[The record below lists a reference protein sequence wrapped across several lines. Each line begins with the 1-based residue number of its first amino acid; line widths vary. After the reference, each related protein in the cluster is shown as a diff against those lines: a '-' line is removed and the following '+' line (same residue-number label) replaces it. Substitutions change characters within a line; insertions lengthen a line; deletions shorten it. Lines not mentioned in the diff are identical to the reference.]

1 MKDFLKRFIIVV
13 IFLVCVA
20 VAFIL
25 ANLYIQNRDNRPTEN
40 KVEEQQAIPVEEK
53 ETDEIETYK
62 ETYAVN
68 TANLNLRDFPS
79 LDGKVLEVIPKNS
92 NLSVLAKIRNG
103 WYKVSYGKNTGYVS
117 GDYITLLTDE
127 QKKEIIVE
135 KKFSD
140 NTFAKT
146 DDSLNIRARANK
158 DSDILTT
165 VNSGSVLKVYE
176 KMQNGWYKVEGN
188 TKVGYVDGQYLK
200 VLSEEEYKAL
210 SSDTN
215 NMLKPDQNIIATYT
229 ATSSYGESSRY
240 NMHVAADYINGTVV
254 EPGKTYSH
262 LSTIFPDGKENKYVD
277 SYVQV
282 NGKVEMGNGG
292 GVCMSSSVLYAS
304 IVSATEQGVNTGL
317 IVTMRKPHTNP
328 VKYVP
333 VKYEATV
340 AGPSLDF
347 SFRNVNPYSVKLEAS
362 YDYNTLTITIYKV

>member
-79 LDGKVLEVIPKNS
+79 LEGKVLEVIPKSS
-92 NLSVLAKIRNG
+92 NLNVLAKIRNG

-117 GDYITLLTDE
+117 GDYITLLTDD

>member
-117 GDYITLLTDE
+117 GDYITLLTDD

>member
-1 MKDFLKRFIIVV
+1 MKDFLKRFIIVI
-13 IFLVCVA
+13 IFLIGVMVA
-20 VAFIL
+20 LIL
-25 ANLYIQNRDNRPTEN
+25 ANLYIQSRNNKPTEN
-40 KVEEQQAIPVEEK
+40 KVEEQQVIPVEEK
-53 ETDEIETYK
+53 ETDEIEKYK
-62 ETYAVN
+62 ETYGIN
-68 TANLNLRDFPS
+68 TANLNLRDYPS
-79 LDGKVLEVIPKNS
+79 TDGKVLEVIPKIS
-92 NLSVLAKIRNG
+92 NLNILAKIRNG

-117 GDYITLLTDE
+117 GDYVSILTDE
-127 QKKEIIVE
+127 QKKEIVVN
-135 KKFSD
+135 KKYSD
-140 NTFAKT
+140 NTYAKT
-146 DDSLNIRARANK
+146 EDSLNIRARANK

-165 VNSGSVLKVYE
+165 VNSGSVLRVYE

-188 TKVGYVDGQYLK
+188 AKVGYVDGQYLK
-200 VLSEEEYKAL
+200 VLSDEEYKAL

-240 NMHVAADYINGTVV
+240 NMHVAADYINGTVIK
-254 EPGKTYSH
+254 PGQTYSH
-262 LSTIFPDGKENKYVD
+262 LATIFPDSKENKYVD

-292 GVCMSSSVLYAS
+292 GVCMTSSVLYAS

>member
-1 MKDFLKRFIIVV
+1 MKDFLKRFIIVI
-13 IFLVCVA
+13 IFLIGVMVA
-20 VAFIL
+20 LIL
-25 ANLYIQNRDNRPTEN
+25 ANLYIQSRNNKPTEN
-40 KVEEQQAIPVEEK
+40 KVEEQQVIPVEEK
-53 ETDEIETYK
+53 ETDEIEKYK
-62 ETYAVN
+62 ETYGIN
-68 TANLNLRDFPS
+68 TANLNLRDYPS
-79 LDGKVLEVIPKNS
+79 TDGKVLEVIPKSS
-92 NLSVLAKIRNG
+92 NLNILAKIRNG

-117 GDYITLLTDE
+117 GDYVSILTDE
-127 QKKEIIVE
+127 QKKEIVVN
-135 KKFSD
+135 KKYSD
-140 NTFAKT
+140 NTYAKT
-146 DDSLNIRARANK
+146 EDSLNIRARANK

-165 VNSGSVLKVYE
+165 VNSGSVLRVYE

-188 TKVGYVDGQYLK
+188 AKVGYVDGQYLK
-200 VLSEEEYKAL
+200 VLSDEEYKAL

-240 NMHVAADYINGTVV
+240 NMHVAADYINGTVIK
-254 EPGKTYSH
+254 PGQTYSH
-262 LSTIFPDGKENKYVD
+262 LATIFPDSKENKYVD

-292 GVCMSSSVLYAS
+292 GVCMTSSVLYAS

-333 VKYEATV
+333 VKY
-340 AGPSLDF
+340 
-347 SFRNVNPYSVKLEAS
+347 FRNVNPYSVKLEAS

>member
-13 IFLVCVA
+13 IFLVFVA

-25 ANLYIQNRDNRPTEN
+25 ANLYVQNRDNRPTEN

-68 TANLNLRDFPS
+68 TANLNLRAFPS
-79 LDGKVLEVIPKNS
+79 LDGKVLEVIPKSS
-92 NLSVLAKIRNG
+92 NLNVLAKIRNG

-117 GDYITLLTDE
+117 GDYLTLLTDE

-146 DDSLNIRARANK
+146 EDSLNIRARANK

-188 TKVGYVDGQYLK
+188 TKVGYVDGQFIK
-200 VLSEEEYKAL
+200 ILSEEDYKAL
-210 SSDTN
+210 SSNTN

-240 NMHVAADYINGTVV
+240 NMHVAADYINGTVIK
-254 EPGKTYSH
+254 PGQTYSH
-262 LSTIFPDGKENKYVD
+262 LATIFPDGKENKYVD

-292 GVCMSSSVLYAS
+292 GVCMTSSVLYAS
-304 IVSATEQGVNTGL
+304 IVSAQEQGVNTGL
-317 IVTMRKPHTNP
+317 VVTMRKPHTNP

-347 SFRNVNPYSVKLEAS
+347 SFRNVNPYSVRLEAS

>member
-1 MKDFLKRFIIVV
+1 MKDFLKRFIIVI
-13 IFLVCVA
+13 IFLIGVMVA
-20 VAFIL
+20 LIL
-25 ANLYIQNRDNRPTEN
+25 ANLYIQSRNNKPTEN
-40 KVEEQQAIPVEEK
+40 KVEEQQVIPVEEK
-53 ETDEIETYK
+53 ETDEIEKYKDTYGI
-62 ETYAVN
+62 N
-68 TANLNLRDFPS
+68 TANLNLRDYPS
-79 LDGKVLEVIPKNS
+79 TDGKVLEVIPKSS
-92 NLSVLAKIRNG
+92 NLNILAKIRNG

-117 GDYITLLTDE
+117 GDYVSILTDE
-127 QKKEIIVE
+127 QKKEIVVN
-135 KKFSD
+135 KKYSD
-140 NTFAKT
+140 NTYAKT
-146 DDSLNIRARANK
+146 EDSLNIRARANK

-165 VNSGSVLKVYE
+165 VNSGSVLRVYE

-188 TKVGYVDGQYLK
+188 AKVGYVDGQYLK
-200 VLSEEEYKAL
+200 VLSDEEYKAL

-240 NMHVAADYINGTVV
+240 NMHVAADYINGTVIK
-254 EPGKTYSH
+254 PGQTYSH
-262 LSTIFPDGKENKYVD
+262 LATIFPDSKENKYVD

-292 GVCMSSSVLYAS
+292 GVCMTSSVLYAS

>member
-40 KVEEQQAIPVEEK
+40 KVEEQQAIPVGEK

-79 LDGKVLEVIPKNS
+79 LEGKVLEVIPKNS
-92 NLSVLAKIRNG
+92 NLNVLAKIRNG

-292 GVCMSSSVLYAS
+292 GVCMTSSVLYAS

>member
-79 LDGKVLEVIPKNS
+79 LEGKVLEVIPKSS
-92 NLSVLAKIRNG
+92 NLNVLAKIRNG

-304 IVSATEQGVNTGL
+304 IVSAQEQGVNTGL

-347 SFRNVNPYSVKLEAS
+347 SFRNVNPYSVRLEAS

>member
-13 IFLVCVA
+13 IFLVFVA

-25 ANLYIQNRDNRPTEN
+25 ANLYVQNRDNRPTEN

-79 LDGKVLEVIPKNS
+79 LDGKVLEVIPKSS
-92 NLSVLAKIRNG
+92 NLNVLAKIRNG

-146 DDSLNIRARANK
+146 EDSLNIRARANK

-188 TKVGYVDGQYLK
+188 TKVGYVDGQFIK
-200 VLSEEEYKAL
+200 ILSEEDYKAL
-210 SSDTN
+210 SSNTN

-229 ATSSYGESSRY
+229 ATSSYGQSSRY
-240 NMHVAADYINGTVV
+240 NMHVAADYINGTIV

-262 LSTIFPDGKENKYVD
+262 LATIFPDSKENKYVD

-292 GVCMSSSVLYAS
+292 GVCMTSSVLYAS
-304 IVSATEQGVNTGL
+304 IVSAQEQGVNTGL

-347 SFRNVNPYSVKLEAS
+347 SFRNVNPYSVRLEAS

>member
-92 NLSVLAKIRNG
+92 NLNVLAKIRNG

-240 NMHVAADYINGTVV
+240 NMHVAADYINGTIV

-262 LSTIFPDGKENKYVD
+262 LATIFPDGKENKYVD

-304 IVSATEQGVNTGL
+304 IVSAQEQGVNTGL

-347 SFRNVNPYSVKLEAS
+347 SFRNVNPYSVRLEAS

>member
-79 LDGKVLEVIPKNS
+79 LEGKVLEVIPKNS

>member
-1 MKDFLKRFIIVV
+1 MKDFLKRFIIVI
-13 IFLVCVA
+13 IFLIGVMVA
-20 VAFIL
+20 LIL
-25 ANLYIQNRDNRPTEN
+25 ANLYIQSRNNKPTEN
-40 KVEEQQAIPVEEK
+40 KVEEQQVIPVEEK
-53 ETDEIETYK
+53 ETDEIEKYKDTYGM
-62 ETYAVN
+62 N
-68 TANLNLRDFPS
+68 TANLNLRDYPS
-79 LDGKVLEVIPKNS
+79 TDGKVLEVIPKSS
-92 NLSVLAKIRNG
+92 NLNILAKIRNG

-117 GDYITLLTDE
+117 GDYVSILTDE
-127 QKKEIIVE
+127 QKKEIVVN
-135 KKFSD
+135 KKYSD
-140 NTFAKT
+140 NTYAKT
-146 DDSLNIRARANK
+146 EDSLNIRARANK

-165 VNSGSVLKVYE
+165 VNSGSVLRVYE

-188 TKVGYVDGQYLK
+188 AKVGYVDGQYLK
-200 VLSEEEYKAL
+200 VLSDEEYKAL

-240 NMHVAADYINGTVV
+240 NMHVAADYINGTVIK
-254 EPGKTYSH
+254 PGQTYSH
-262 LSTIFPDGKENKYVD
+262 LATIFPDSKENKYVD

-292 GVCMSSSVLYAS
+292 GVCMTSSVLYAS

-347 SFRNVNPYSVKLEAS
+347 GFRNVNPYSVKLEAS

>member
-79 LDGKVLEVIPKNS
+79 LEGKVLEVIPKNS
-92 NLSVLAKIRNG
+92 NLNVLAKIRNG

>member
-1 MKDFLKRFIIVV
+1 MKDFLKRFIIVI
-13 IFLVCVA
+13 IFLIGVMVA
-20 VAFIL
+20 LIL
-25 ANLYIQNRDNRPTEN
+25 ANLYIQSRNNKPTEN
-40 KVEEQQAIPVEEK
+40 KVEEQQVIPVEEK
-53 ETDEIETYK
+53 ETDEIEKYKDTYGM
-62 ETYAVN
+62 N
-68 TANLNLRDFPS
+68 TANLNLRDYPS
-79 LDGKVLEVIPKNS
+79 TDGKVLEVIPKSS
-92 NLSVLAKIRNG
+92 NLNILAKIRNG

-117 GDYITLLTDE
+117 GDYVSILTDE
-127 QKKEIIVE
+127 QKKEIVVN
-135 KKFSD
+135 KKYSD
-140 NTFAKT
+140 NTYAKT
-146 DDSLNIRARANK
+146 EDSLNIRARANK

-165 VNSGSVLKVYE
+165 VNSGSVLRVYE

-188 TKVGYVDGQYLK
+188 AKVGYVDGQYLK
-200 VLSEEEYKAL
+200 VLSDEEYKAL

-240 NMHVAADYINGTVV
+240 NMHVAADYINGTVIK
-254 EPGKTYSH
+254 PGQTYSH
-262 LSTIFPDGKENKYVD
+262 LATIFPDSKENKYVD

-292 GVCMSSSVLYAS
+292 GVCMTSSVLYAS

>member
-1 MKDFLKRFIIVV
+1 MKDFLKRFIIVI
-13 IFLVCVA
+13 IFLIGVMVA
-20 VAFIL
+20 LIL
-25 ANLYIQNRDNRPTEN
+25 ANLYIQSRNNKPTEN
-40 KVEEQQAIPVEEK
+40 KVEEQQVIPVEEK
-53 ETDEIETYK
+53 ETDEIEKYKDTYGM
-62 ETYAVN
+62 N
-68 TANLNLRDFPS
+68 TANLNLRDYPS
-79 LDGKVLEVIPKNS
+79 TDGKVLEVIPKSS
-92 NLSVLAKIRNG
+92 NLNILAKIRNG

-117 GDYITLLTDE
+117 GDYVSILTDE
-127 QKKEIIVE
+127 QKKEIVVN
-135 KKFSD
+135 KKYSD
-140 NTFAKT
+140 NTYAKT
-146 DDSLNIRARANK
+146 EDSLNIRARANK

-165 VNSGSVLKVYE
+165 VNSGSVLRVYE

-188 TKVGYVDGQYLK
+188 AKVGNVDGQYLK
-200 VLSEEEYKAL
+200 VLSDEEYKAL

-240 NMHVAADYINGTVV
+240 NMHVAADYINGTVIK
-254 EPGKTYSH
+254 PGQTYSH
-262 LSTIFPDGKENKYVD
+262 LATIFPDSKENKYVD

-292 GVCMSSSVLYAS
+292 GVCMTSSVLYAS